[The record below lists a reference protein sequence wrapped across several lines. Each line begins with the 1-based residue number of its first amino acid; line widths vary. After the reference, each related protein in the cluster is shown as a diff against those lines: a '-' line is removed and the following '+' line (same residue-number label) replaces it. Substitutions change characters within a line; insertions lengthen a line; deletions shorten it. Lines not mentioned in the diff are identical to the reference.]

1 MFVELS
7 HGIFQRLNRTVKVA
21 TGAQVESLPCSASS
35 NFKEMEKLAHQTQVC
50 DYTGI
55 SGELTRYRLKTWIC
69 VPPDSR
75 DDELRNGARYATF
88 GQTDQQ
94 LQIFKNFQCST
105 SETSPEQSKL
115 QVVKGGPTP
124 VRGQLVSGSGSTT
137 QLPRLRGRRVC
148 YEGNQFNS
156 YRSSFIA
163 LPSSKRLSCGPGSS
177 SYKRRKFL
185 F

>member
-1 MFVELS
+1 
-7 HGIFQRLNRTVKVA
+7 
-21 TGAQVESLPCSASS
+21 
-35 NFKEMEKLAHQTQVC
+35 MEKLAHQTQVC

-55 SGELTRYRLKTWIC
+55 SGELTRYKLKTWIC

-115 QVVKGGPTP
+115 QVVKGGADPCQRTTCFWFSLNDSTAPVTRTP
-124 VRGQLVSGSGSTT
+124 RVLRGQSV
-137 QLPRLRGRRVC
+137 QLLQVK
-148 YEGNQFNS
+148 FHS
-156 YRSSFIA
+156 IA
-163 LPSSKRLSCGPGSS
+163 K
-177 SYKRRKFL
+177 
-185 F
+185 